1 VKASLLAALPFLFL
15 MGCASTS
22 FQADPVPA
30 PLRASGQR
38 YFVENHGNDD
48 RHLERMIAAE
58 LGKQGVAATS
68 GAAAG
73 RPADIEVLVVYEDRW
88 QWDLS
93 NYLIHMRI
101 DLRDPRTNVLL
112 ATGSSYQTSLARKDE
127 QKVIAEI
134 VTGMFQTK

>member
-1 VKASLLAALPFLFL
+1 MQRSRLLIPLLFWL
-15 MGCASTS
+15 VGCASTA

-38 YFVENHGNDD
+38 YFVQNHGSDN
-48 RHLERMIAAE
+48 RHLDTMIAGE
-58 LGKQGVAATS
+58 LQKHGVSASSGYAAD
-68 GAAAG
+68 
-73 RPADIEVLVVYEDRW
+73 RPQDIDVLVVYEDRW

-101 DLRDPRTNVLL
+101 DLRDPQTNVLL

-127 QKVIAEI
+127 QKVIEAI
-134 VTGMFQTK
+134 VTGMFK